1 MVPWA
6 AKYVVYDNI
15 RWGLMQMIGPEGFDE
30 AILGIGTVSTKEG
43 DEEVLVYDVQKMIK
57 IVMDDSIDMTWDEA
71 KEFVEFNILGIYL
84 GETGPCF
91 LQVGVL
97 APGDGDTIH

>member
-1 MVPWA
+1 
-6 AKYVVYDNI
+6 
-15 RWGLMQMIGPEGFDE
+15 
-30 AILGIGTVSTKEG
+30 
-43 DEEVLVYDVQKMIK
+43 MIK

-84 GETGPCF
+84 GGTGPCF
-91 LQVGVL
+91 LQVGSL